1 MNESPARH
9 TVRRSILITGANR
22 GIGYATARELAHA
35 GHAVTLTSRDPDAG
49 LGAVD
54 RLHREGASGDVRAA
68 VLDLASFAS
77 VHRCAAELAEGR
89 PFDVLIHNAGIM
101 VAAPGR
107 RLTEDGIEECLQ
119 VHAVAPMLLTTLLGP
134 GLARPCR
141 IIMVTSSLHAPGSHG
156 EPVGFDFDDPNL
168 DRGYNPDR
176 AYKNAKLAQIWLT
189 REWERRFGHAGLHA
203 DAVCPGFVPK
213 TVAPY
218 TRGTQRLLLRYVLPW
233 MPFATSIKDAAR
245 IEANWALRDPDE
257 PGGHY
262 FDGHEVTA
270 PSEDA
275 RDPANADAFWA
286 MVERWIG
293 RPIEAPLD

>member
-22 GIGYATARELAHA
+22 GIGNATARELAHA

-49 LGAVD
+49 RSAVD
-54 RLHREGASGDVRAA
+54 RLHREGASGDVRAS

-77 VHRCAAELAEGR
+77 VRRCAAELAEGR
-89 PFDVLIHNAGIM
+89 PFDVVIHNAGIM

-134 GLARPCR
+134 RLARPCR

-156 EPVGFDFDDPNL
+156 EPVDFEFDDPNL
-168 DRGYNPDR
+168 NRGYNPDR

-189 REWERRFGHAGLHA
+189 RQWERRFGHAGLHA
-203 DAVCPGFVPK
+203 DAVCPGFVPR
-213 TVAPY
+213 TVAANI
-218 TRGTQRLLLRYVLPW
+218 RGPRRLLLRYILPR
-233 MPFATSIKDAAR
+233 MPFATSVEDAAR
-245 IEANWALRDPDE
+245 IEANWALRDPGE
-257 PGGHY
+257 PGGRY
-262 FDGHEVTA
+262 FDGHRTTA

-275 RDPANADAFWA
+275 RDPEKATAFWE

-293 RPIEAPLD
+293 RPIGAPLD